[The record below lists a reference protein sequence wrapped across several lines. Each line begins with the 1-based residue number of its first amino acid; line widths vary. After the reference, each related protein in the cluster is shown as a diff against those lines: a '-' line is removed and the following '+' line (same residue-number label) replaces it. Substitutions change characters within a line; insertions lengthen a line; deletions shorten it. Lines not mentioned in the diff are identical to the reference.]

1 MAYPLNGEMAV
12 YPIQQTLRGR
22 IGDPSILAF
31 EYAPGKLEVGAK
43 CQVVRVVA
51 ACLRDHPMVDRPF
64 LRATLASFCNDKKA
78 EREANIAAIA
88 LLGDSE
94 RAQQYFRANVLC
106 RDEIHSRLS
115 QCLQSI
121 KFRLD
126 VSGNE
131 VTVQVT
137 ENLDGPEIEAVAVAV
152 AVAGVRDELAK
163 ILGVTA
169 LRTSLFV
176 RGKRAREEVP
186 LLPGSG

>member
-1 MAYPLNGEMAV
+1 MSGGP
-12 YPIQQTLRGR
+12 RGGGMPAR
-22 IGDPSILAF
+22 PS
-31 EYAPGKLEVGAK
+31 
-43 CQVVRVVA
+43 
-51 ACLRDHPMVDRPF
+51 DVDRPF

-94 RAQQYFRANVLC
+94 RAHQYFRANVLC
-106 RDEIHSRLS
+106 RDEIRSRLS

-152 AVAGVRDELAK
+152 AGVRDELAK

-186 LLPGSG
+186 LLPEEADKEQRLNMDERRLVNRLVHSAGVLQNLNR